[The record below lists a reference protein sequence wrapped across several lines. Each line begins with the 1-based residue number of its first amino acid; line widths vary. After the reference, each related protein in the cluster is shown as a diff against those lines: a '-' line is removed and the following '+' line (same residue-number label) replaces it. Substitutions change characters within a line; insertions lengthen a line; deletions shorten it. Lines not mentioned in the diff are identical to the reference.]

1 MTAVF
6 LDSNVLIYAYSD
18 DKRAEQS
25 RDLLDRE
32 YTLGVQ
38 TLNEFAYV
46 ARRKLGMSWEAIE
59 EASFNLSESAELV
72 VPTWRQDHTL
82 SLNLARRYQL
92 ALFDALMLAIALR
105 AQCTIFYSEDMHH
118 GLVIEDRMTIL
129 NPFA

>member
-92 ALFDALMLAIALR
+92 AVFDALMLAIALR
-105 AQCTIFYSEDMHH
+105 AQCTTFYSEDMHH